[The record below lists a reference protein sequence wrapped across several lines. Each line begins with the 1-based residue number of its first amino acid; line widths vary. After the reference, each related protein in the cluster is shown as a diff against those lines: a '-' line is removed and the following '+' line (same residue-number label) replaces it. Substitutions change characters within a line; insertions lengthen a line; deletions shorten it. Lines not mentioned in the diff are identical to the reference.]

1 MDFIS
6 LFAEAVEKYENC
18 PALTDQ
24 DGKRTLTYKELDE
37 ASGRVAA
44 KLNSLGVKTNESVI
58 IKMGRRSEY
67 IISEIGIMKLNG
79 VVIPLIPEY
88 PEERVDFIKKDS
100 GASFVID
107 EAFFTD
113 IEKFEP
119 MKPVAADENDRTMII
134 YTSGSTGNPKGVVY
148 RRKNIYDQINRAS
161 KSIEGISPLVYAASG
176 TMSFAVTVSDE
187 YYHTLSLG
195 GHVHML
201 SDEVRASVRNVED
214 YYANNHI
221 TCGFLSP
228 RVAKQYKN
236 KDKYLKR
243 LFVAGERV
251 VGLFPDDYEIY
262 NLYGLSET
270 YAFTEFPIDKSYD
283 NTPVGKPRLGVEIK
297 LLDADGNEVA
307 FGQEGEIC
315 PIGYFPSE
323 YNNLPEETARVF
335 IKQPD
340 GRVLVHTSDVGKFLD
355 DGNLQFLNR
364 NDWMIKI
371 HGQRVE
377 PGEIE
382 AVMNETEGVTGSV
395 VKAFEQGDGTMLL
408 CGFYTADTDVS
419 KAQILDKLKSM
430 LPSYMIPGVYVRLE
444 AFPTNANGKLD
455 RKSLQK
461 PDLTALLADYEK
473 PIGSVETEICHAMER
488 VLGYERIGRNDD
500 FFALGGNSLN
510 AVSLSVECGID
521 GLTAQHIMMGKTP
534 KIIAEKYEALSAVIK
549 PALHKA
555 NEKREIYPLTNAQ
568 IYQLY
573 ECEKIG
579 YTIDFNDW
587 RGFWLLDE
595 GIDIEKLK
603 NAVVDTFN
611 AHAGLNVNFNIKG
624 QCSGEM
630 IAHETWQKPSIEEL
644 DINPDDFKAYRQKK
658 EKEKRD
664 CLHDRLFE
672 LAILNVGAEKY
683 LYININHFLHDESG
697 LKLIIEEISERYE
710 TGQYTVDEEI
720 DVFDLSLYE
729 EEIKKTMF
737 YSDAME
743 FYDKKYKKLSEANMI
758 PKKENQ
764 ISLSFRTVA
773 ESISRDSIE
782 NFFKMRGI
790 SEISYL
796 QAAYSLALMSVFG
809 RKEFTYMTVYD
820 GRAEA
825 KLRNMCGDLARS
837 VYMVADWNSSETIGD
852 YLNRVQEEYQHA
864 IYYDIVDTVELSKKY
879 PAMRNDVY
887 INFRGDMSLD
897 IKLEGKIAKQ
907 LPIGSSY
914 EGDIIGTVLNFVIE
928 FTPEKH
934 YKVYGIAGFFDK
946 ETLDKVIDKFE
957 EMLIALF
964 NSPLN
969 LKVSDLLG

>member
-1 MDFIS
+1 MSDTESFSINIDDLERQNIS
-6 LFAEAVEKYENC
+6 KDKPLVLLIGDMSALNIPKLREIKNKYNITKIKIETDEEYDIDTYAKMRRGLDKIIVGITPEAS
-18 PALTDQ
+18 
-24 DGKRTLTYKELDE
+24 ELD
-37 ASGRVAA
+37 
-44 KLNSLGVKTNESVI
+44 K
-58 IKMGRRSEY
+58 
-67 IISEIGIMKLNG
+67 
-79 VVIPLIPEY
+79 
-88 PEERVDFIKKDS
+88 
-100 GASFVID
+100 
-107 EAFFTD
+107 FT
-113 IEKFEP
+113 
-119 MKPVAADENDRTMII
+119 
-134 YTSGSTGNPKGVVY
+134 
-148 RRKNIYDQINRAS
+148 
-161 KSIEGISPLVYAASG
+161 
-176 TMSFAVTVSDE
+176 
-187 YYHTLSLG
+187 
-195 GHVHML
+195 
-201 SDEVRASVRNVED
+201 
-214 YYANNHI
+214 
-221 TCGFLSP
+221 
-228 RVAKQYKN
+228 
-236 KDKYLKR
+236 
-243 LFVAGERV
+243 
-251 VGLFPDDYEIY
+251 
-262 NLYGLSET
+262 
-270 YAFTEFPIDKSYD
+270 
-283 NTPVGKPRLGVEIK
+283 
-297 LLDADGNEVA
+297 
-307 FGQEGEIC
+307 
-315 PIGYFPSE
+315 
-323 YNNLPEETARVF
+323 
-335 IKQPD
+335 
-340 GRVLVHTSDVGKFLD
+340 
-355 DGNLQFLNR
+355 
-364 NDWMIKI
+364 KI
-371 HGQRVE
+371 
-377 PGEIE
+377 
-382 AVMNETEGVTGSV
+382 
-395 VKAFEQGDGTMLL
+395 
-408 CGFYTADTDVS
+408 
-419 KAQILDKLKSM
+419 
-430 LPSYMIPGVYVRLE
+430 
-444 AFPTNANGKLD
+444 
-455 RKSLQK
+455 
-461 PDLTALLADYEK
+461 
-473 PIGSVETEICHAMER
+473 
-488 VLGYERIGRNDD
+488 YERIGRNDD

-534 KIIAEKYEALSAVIK
+534 KIIAEKYEALSSVIK

-729 EEIKKTMF
+729 EEIKKTLF

-907 LPIGSSY
+907 LPIGNSY

-946 ETLDKVIDKFE
+946 QTLDKVIDKFE